1 MEQKEAWIWAL
12 ASGKEAGSRTNE
24 AFAAW
29 DVCQRNKDALG
40 LCRCARA
47 PRAK

>member
-1 MEQKEAWIWAL
+1 MWAL

-24 AFAAW
+24 AFVVW
-29 DVCQRNKDALG
+29 DVCQRNKEDVLG
-40 LCRCARA
+40 LYRCARA